1 MLVTARPCYRTKIE
15 TGHGNRILVE
25 SKNIDLKSKRS
36 SSLGSKLVS
45 EQSRTL
51 KKAITLY
58 KPVQVY

>member
-1 MLVTARPCYRTKIE
+1 MLVTARPCYRTKTE
-15 TGHGNRILVE
+15 TVHGKRILGE
-25 SKNIDLKSKRS
+25 SKNVDLKSKRS